1 MYTIKTSILSTEPVI
16 EFSLP
21 YHDWK
26 LLEESE
32 FWGRLD
38 RYLEAC
44 QSTNIQMSPQER
56 IKILENRRENMKNR
70 PLFYLICLLL
80 SVLSGALAAL
90 ATTAIA
96 IR

>member
-1 MYTIKTSILSTEPVI
+1 MYTIKTSILSAEPVI

-38 RYLEAC
+38 RYLETC
-44 QSTNIQMSPQER
+44 QRTGIHAAPQER

-70 PLFYLICLLL
+70 PFCLLL